1 MVAAE
6 AARRQLEQQE
16 ALSAKQFEQLVPLMR
31 VQAELGEE
39 AARLHREEQSSN
51 RKRDRAIASIPNF
64 IDGEDVEEFLLTAER
79 RLRAGG
85 IKEGEWVT
93 IIASKLCGCAW
104 QDICTSVDRYQDVKD
119 RLLKVCGYTPK
130 LAAEVFYGFRCEH
143 SKGMTADQL
152 YHMGCTII

>member
-16 ALSAKQFEQLVPLMR
+16 ALSSKQFEQQVALMR

-39 AARLHREEQSSN
+39 AARLHREEQSNN

-64 IDGEDVEEFLLTAER
+64 RDWEDMEEFLLTAER

-85 IKEGEWVT
+85 IKKGEWVT
-93 IIASKLCGCAW
+93 IIASKLCGKMGCAW
-104 QDICTSVDRYQDVKD
+104 KDICTS
-119 RLLKVCGYTPK
+119 
-130 LAAEVFYGFRCEH
+130 
-143 SKGMTADQL
+143 
-152 YHMGCTII
+152 